1 MAGHDDS
8 AYAGNHMQRADDKA
22 FGVSSKDVED
32 PMKDVDLAPDL
43 QINRRGVGEVLTA
56 AAVKCHSVWRNNALP
71 YGNACECN
79 AVSCMAHICQASP
92 SFTMHL

>member
-56 AAVKCHSVWRNNALP
+56 NAVKCHNVWRNNALLP
-71 YGNACECN
+71 YGI
-79 AVSCMAHICQASP
+79 AHTCQASSP
-92 SFTMHL
+92 FTMHL